1 MNNDIIL
8 KILGRDKELFLQDY
22 KHSQVFKNIISNS
35 KIIVLGGAGSIGSSV
50 VLELLKYNPFLLH
63 IVDIDEN
70 NLVELVRNI
79 RSSKVYN
86 QSKFETF
93 AIDISSSIFEKL
105 VIDNGY
111 DIWMNFSALKHVRSE
126 KDVYTLMRLI
136 EVNVINTFAT
146 INLAKI
152 SGAKKYFS
160 VSTDKAANPNN
171 YMGASKRIMELVIG
185 CSSNIDVTSARF
197 GNVAFSNGSL
207 LHGMTNRFNLKQPFV
222 APKDIKDFLTPVES
236 G

>member
-22 KHSQVFKNIISNS
+22 KHSQEYLKNIISNS

-86 QSKFETF
+86 QSNYILGLCVKK
-93 AIDISSSIFEKL
+93 DKQSIYKE
-105 VIDNGY
+105 IY
-111 DIWMNFSALKHVRSE
+111 
-126 KDVYTLMRLI
+126 
-136 EVNVINTFAT
+136 
-146 INLAKI
+146 
-152 SGAKKYFS
+152 
-160 VSTDKAANPNN
+160 
-171 YMGASKRIMELVIG
+171 
-185 CSSNIDVTSARF
+185 
-197 GNVAFSNGSL
+197 
-207 LHGMTNRFNLKQPFV
+207 
-222 APKDIKDFLTPVES
+222 
-236 G
+236 

>member
-1 MNNDIIL
+1 MKKILIVEGNLPKENKNFQNSGIQTHADSLKESLSYYSKDLNIDVFNPCEEKTFDKIIPNIIL

-22 KHSQVFKNIISNS
+22 KHSQEYLKNIISNS

-105 VIDNGY
+105 VIDNNGY
-111 DIWMNFSALKHVRSE
+111 DIWMNFSAFKHVRSE

-136 EVNVINTFAT
+136 EVNVINTFTT
-146 INLAKI
+146 INLANQI
-152 SGAKKYFS
+152 
-160 VSTDKAANPNN
+160 
-171 YMGASKRIMELVIG
+171 
-185 CSSNIDVTSARF
+185 
-197 GNVAFSNGSL
+197 
-207 LHGMTNRFNLKQPFV
+207 LKSF
-222 APKDIKDFLTPVES
+222 
-236 G
+236 